1 MRKHRPKIS
10 KIVFARDP
18 ILGPKLVE
26 NHIQKMAK
34 KRYSQ
39 KRSFLGPN
47 GGCLILLRL
56 IRGLK
61 SVIFRISRGYFGV
74 TLGVYFWMFFFVV
87 FSMRFAI
94 FVQGPTLIS
103 YHNLQVQMHFF
114 IFQFAE

>member
-1 MRKHRPKIS
+1 MRKHRPNIVKI
-10 KIVFARDP
+10 IFARDP
-18 ILGPKLVE
+18 ILGLEIVE
-26 NHIQKMAK
+26 NHIQKIVK

-56 IRGLK
+56 IRGVK

-87 FSMRFAI
+87 FSVRFAI
-94 FVQGPTLIS
+94 FVQGPTLIL
-103 YHNLQVQMHFF
+103 YRNLQVEMQFF